1 MSQNSYKTA
10 SPPGLRL
17 IEVAARIGGGKI
29 LLVGDFMLDETV
41 RGAAERLSPDAPVP
55 VFAVEG
61 DQSVERRPGGAGN
74 VAACLRGLEVDVEVV
89 GLVGDDESG
98 SHLAETLSKLGCGTE
113 GLVVDASR
121 PTTVKRSLVGLA
133 QHRHPQKMFRMDI
146 ERRAPASDKIVDR
159 LLAAIDR
166 TIGAGDVD
174 VVCLEDYAKGACPP
188 RLCQGLIERC
198 RQAGIPILVDPASIS
213 DYSRYRGATLV
224 TPNRSEAELA
234 SGRRGGLR
242 TDLSVAAEISQELST
257 EFDLDAVV
265 LTLDRDG
272 AMLVDEAGCIHLP
285 TEARSVYDVTGAGD
299 MVLAAL
305 AAAWGRGITGV
316 EAVRLANL
324 AAGIEVELAGAQ
336 PVPLADLRRAALHAG
351 GAGRGKVRTLEHL
364 SLELEVHRR
373 DGRRV
378 VLTNGCFDVI
388 HAGHVAYLREARQ
401 QGDVLVVGINA
412 DESVRR
418 LKGPERPIFTQEE
431 RLEVLSELQSVDYLV
446 VFSEDTASVLI
457 EGVAPELYVKGGDYA
472 PEQIAEFD
480 LLKQLGIEVTVL
492 SHRPG
497 LGSTAIIDRLR
508 EKSTSE

>member
-1 MSQNSYKTA
+1 
-10 SPPGLRL
+10 
-17 IEVAARIGGGKI
+17 
-29 LLVGDFMLDETV
+29 MLDETV

-55 VFAVEG
+55 VLAIDGDHAV
-61 DQSVERRPGGAGN
+61 VRRPGGAGN
-74 VAACLRGLEVDVEVV
+74 VAACLRGLEIDVSVV
-89 GLVGDDESG
+89 GLIGDDESG
-98 SHLAETLSKLGCGTE
+98 THLKASLAENDCDTR
-113 GLVVDASR
+113 GLVVDGDR

-146 ERRAPASDKIVDR
+146 ERRAPASESTISK
-159 LLAAIDR
+159 LLAAVDLALA
-166 TIGAGDVD
+166 AGDVD

-188 RLCQGLIERC
+188 SLCRGLIDRC
-198 RQAGIPILVDPASIS
+198 RSAGIPILVDPASIS
-213 DYSRYRGATLV
+213 DYSRYTGATLV

-242 TDLSVAAEISQELST
+242 TDLSIAAEISEELRT
-257 EFDLDAVV
+257 AYELDAVV

-272 AMLVDEAGCIHLP
+272 AILADEAGCTHLP

-305 AAAWGRGITGV
+305 AAAWCRGVSDV

-324 AAGIEVELAGAQ
+324 AAGIEVELTGAQ

-364 SLELEVHRR
+364 GLELEVHRR
-373 DGRRV
+373 DGRRI

-388 HAGHVAYLREARQ
+388 HAGHVAYLREARL

-418 LKGPERPIFTQEE
+418 LKGPERPIFNQVE

-446 VFSEDTASVLI
+446 VFTEDTAASLI
-457 EGVAPELYVKGGDYA
+457 EALAPEVYVKGGDYS
-472 PEQIAEFD
+472 PEEIAEFD
-480 LLKQLGIEVTVL
+480 QLKRLGIDVRVL
-492 SHRPG
+492 THRPG
-497 LGSTAIIDRLR
+497 LGSSAIIDRIR
-508 EKSTSE
+508 AGSPTSE